1 MLKINLA
8 ISKDIFTIQYPNP
21 INTIK
26 VTIPIFIFC
35 DSGGIRTPNQQ
46 SRNLPFYPVELR
58 SHIYSGEGGTR
69 THDFYSASVAL

>member
-58 SHIYSGEGGTR
+58 SHILE
-69 THDFYSASVAL
+69 ASVTTFTSAASPETSFK